1 MKLIGLVRNGCSA
14 LEVGRVTRAQG
25 GRVARRGC
33 ACRHCPVC
41 CAGLR
46 SAANSQH
53 LGLMAREA
61 TGCDDA
67 RAGWMWRA
75 VGVMS
80 AVLRCSGFAW
90 TTSLP
95 AATRCSGVHA
105 FFKFACLPAGTNT
118 KLLQLPNAKQRAPTP
133 TMSYATAL
141 PTARLTH

>member
-1 MKLIGLVRNGCSA
+1 MKRTGLMRNGCSA

-46 SAANSQH
+46 SAANSQR
-53 LGLMAREA
+53 LGLTAREA

-67 RAGWMWRA
+67 RAGMMWRS

-80 AVLRCSGFAW
+80 AVLRCSGIAW
-90 TTSLP
+90 ITSLP

-105 FFKFACLPAGTNT
+105 LIACLPAGTNT
-118 KLLQLPNAKQRAPTP
+118 KLLQLPNAEKRAPTR
-133 TMSYATAL
+133 TLSYATAL
-141 PTARLTH
+141 PPARLTH